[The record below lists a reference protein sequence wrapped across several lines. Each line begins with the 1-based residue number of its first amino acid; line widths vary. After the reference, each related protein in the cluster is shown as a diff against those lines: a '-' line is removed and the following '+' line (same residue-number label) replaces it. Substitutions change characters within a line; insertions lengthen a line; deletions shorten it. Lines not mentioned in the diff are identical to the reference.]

1 LSFKIILIQKSQ
13 ISIFRKGLTLFEFE
27 NVFDLDLN
35 LHFKFKST
43 AKIFQKYVHFL
54 LAPQNHFR
62 PTTPCSPPVLFSS
75 SLILFVADPVS
86 FLAQRASP
94 LSFWTNSGP
103 PPYRLPPSVIKPP
116 PPPTPSVTAMPLVP
130 RASGSRI
137 ASHTPSKSRP
147 LHLPDS
153 LFPLPI

>member
-1 LSFKIILIQKSQ
+1 MRDLNFELNFKIILIQKSQ

-43 AKIFQKYVHFL
+43 AKIFQKYFHFL

-94 LSFWTNSGP
+94 LSFWTNA
-103 PPYRLPPSVIKPP
+103 
-116 PPPTPSVTAMPLVP
+116 PPTPSVTAMPLVP